1 MDTGEIVRVIC
12 GFFVMGMKQVKP
24 EENLRALA
32 NSIIDSYEMRVKTV
46 NELMAQAYHFLT
58 GFQNEVEE
66 MMVQV
71 RDNLARSENLRKKDF
86 NRMMADLTE
95 KQQARESEAKQA
107 FYRFQEE
114 EKGMI
119 DRLREIM
126 VSGGRAN
133 PEAMEVIRED
143 ILKRQK
149 EREADIVRVLKRFQI
164 EQEEVKSALKMLLE
178 KGESVRVRDFKRMLK
193 ALRVQQVTRESMDGM
208 LEDLDRVRYK
218 VQSQW
223 DAVSGL
229 SPS

>member
-1 MDTGEIVRVIC
+1 M
-12 GFFVMGMKQVKP
+12 KP

-32 NSIIDSYEMRVKTV
+32 NGIIDSYEMRVKTV

-58 GFQNEVEE
+58 GFQIEVED

-86 NRMMADLTE
+86 NRMMAEVTE
-95 KQQARESEAKQA
+95 KQRAREAEAKQV

-114 EKGMI
+114 EMGMI
-119 DRLREIM
+119 GRLREIM
-126 VSGGRAN
+126 VSGGRSN
-133 PEAMEVIRED
+133 PEDMEVIRED
-143 ILKRQK
+143 ILKRQR
-149 EREADIVRVLKRFQI
+149 ERETAIVRVLKRFQV

-178 KGESVRVRDFKRMLK
+178 KGDSVKVRDFRRMLK
-193 ALRVQQVTRESMDGM
+193 ALRVQQSTRENQVDGM
-208 LEDLDRVRYK
+208 LEDLDRVRHK

-223 DAVSGL
+223 DAVSGV